1 MSVNPSPPPP
11 PPINSLS
18 VGDAVSAGLR
28 IYRDRFKL
36 YFGLAFKAYLWVLV
50 PIYGWAKF
58 YAISALLTRLAYREV
73 IEQPETVSEARA
85 HVMPRMWRFFGAG
98 LLVSLIYIGVLIGA
112 YIIFALIGVA
122 IFTIGQN
129 NAAVAIIGVL
139 LLIVGVI
146 VFFIGFIRLIF
157 RLFIYEVPLAI
168 EENVTA
174 SSTISRSLQLTQGS
188 SGRLQW
194 IVLVAFLLTLP
205 VSIVVQIATTI
216 AQVALASIF
225 PQDSTAFGLLYFLVV
240 LVLSFASGSLLIPFW
255 QAIKAVIYYDL
266 RSRKEGIGLQIR
278 DSYPQ

>member
-1 MSVNPSPPPP
+1 MPVNPSHPSP

-58 YAISALLTRLAYREV
+58 YAISALLSRLAYREV
-73 IEQPETVSEARA
+73 IEQPETVSEARD
-85 HVMPRMWRFFGAG
+85 HVMPRMWRFLGAG
-98 LLVSLIYIGVLIGA
+98 LLVTLIYMGVLIGA

-146 VFFIGFIRLIF
+146 VFFVGFIRLIF

-278 DSYPQ
+278 DSHPQ

>member
-1 MSVNPSPPPP
+1 MPVNPSP

-36 YFGLAFKAYLWVLV
+36 YFGLAFKAYLWILV

-58 YAISALLTRLAYREV
+58 YAISALLSRLAYREV
-73 IEQPETVSEARA
+73 IEQPETVSEARE

-98 LLVSLIYIGVLIGA
+98 ILVSLIYIGVLLAA
-112 YIIFALIGVA
+112 YLIIA
-122 IFTIGQN
+122 IVGIAVFTIGQN
-129 NAAVAIIGVL
+129 NTAVAIIGVL
-139 LLIVGVI
+139 LLFVAVI
-146 VFFIGFIRLIF
+146 VFIIGFIRLIF

-188 SGRLQW
+188 AGRLQW

-205 VSIVVQIATTI
+205 VSIVVQIITTI
-216 AQVALASIF
+216 AQVALASLF

-240 LVLSFASGSLLIPFW
+240 LVLSFASGALLIPFW

-266 RSRKEGIGLQIR
+266 RSRKEGVGLQIR
-278 DSYPQ
+278 DSHPQ